1 MPHTDPISAWAS
13 LRDGNH
19 RFVDCEMRHP
29 SQNTERR
36 EKLVATQHPKAV
48 LFGCSDSR
56 VAAEIIFDQGLGDL
70 FVIRTAGHI
79 SDSAVLGSIE
89 YAVHILET
97 PLIVVL
103 GHDSCGAV
111 QATVDALRTGEIP
124 PGFLRDVVE
133 KVSPSILKG
142 RREGLST
149 LDDFEARHVLETG
162 ELLPQRSKIISDRID
177 DGRLA
182 IVGVTY
188 KLSDGRAYLRSVVGD
203 VADIPHGPGEEMIAI

>member
-1 MPHTDPISAWAS
+1 MPHTNPISAWAS

-19 RFVDCEMRHP
+19 RFVEGEMRHP
-29 SQNTERR
+29 SQNTQRR
-36 EKLVATQHPKAV
+36 EDLVAAQHPKAV

-79 SDSAVLGSIE
+79 IDTAVLGSIE
-89 YAVHILET
+89 YAVHLLNT

-103 GHDSCGAV
+103 GHDSCGGVAAAV
-111 QATVDALRTGEIP
+111 EALKTGEVP

-133 KVSPSILKG
+133 KVSPSILNG
-142 RREGLST
+142 RREGLKTTADS
-149 LDDFEARHVLETG
+149 EARHILETG
-162 ELLPQRSKIISDRID
+162 ELLEQRSKIISDRVAS
-177 DGRLA
+177 GALA

-188 KLSDGRAYLRSVVGD
+188 KLNDGRAYLRSVIGD
-203 VADIPHGPGEEMIAI
+203 VEDVPHGPGEEMVAV